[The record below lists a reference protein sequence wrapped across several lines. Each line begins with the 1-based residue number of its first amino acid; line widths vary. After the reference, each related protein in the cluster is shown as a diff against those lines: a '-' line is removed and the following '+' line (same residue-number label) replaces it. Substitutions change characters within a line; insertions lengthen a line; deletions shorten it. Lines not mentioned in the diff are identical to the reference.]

1 MNSLVFIDNNRVV
14 TDSLTVSGVFGK
26 EHNKVLRDIRELECS
41 EQFRLSN
48 FGQSTYLN
56 QQSREMPKYIMTKDG
71 FTLLAF
77 GYTGSLATRFK
88 ESYIKEFNRMQEQL
102 HKPMTLLEIVQASVG
117 QLVEQEKRIKAVEMR
132 QENMA
137 QIIELNPTEWR
148 KKVNRLIF
156 KIANKLGGEG
166 IYEKIRNESYESLEE
181 RAHCSLSIRLTN
193 LKKQMALEGAS
204 KSKINSKNKM
214 DVIANDARLTEI
226 YLAIVKEMA
235 IRYEIEGAVNA

>member
-1 MNSLVFIDNNRVV
+1 MKSLVFVDNNRVV
-14 TDSLTVSGVFGK
+14 TDSLTVAGVFGK

-48 FGQSTYLN
+48 FGQSTYTN
-56 QQSREMPKYIMTKDG
+56 KQGREMPKYLMTKDG

-88 ESYIKEFNRMQEQL
+88 EAYIKEFNRMQEQL
-102 HKPMTLLEIVQASVG
+102 HRPMSQLEILQASIN
-117 QLVEQEKRIKAVEMR
+117 QLVEQDKRIKALEVR

-148 KKVNRLIF
+148 KKVNRLIS
-156 KIANKLGGEG
+156 KIARKLGGDG
-166 IYEKIRNESYESLEE
+166 MYEQVRNESYESLEE
-181 RAHCSLSIRLTN
+181 RAHCNLSIRLTN
-193 LKKQMALEGAS
+193 MKKQMALEGAP
-204 KSKINSKNKM
+204 KSKIKSKNKM
-214 DVIANDARLTEI
+214 DVIANDSRLTEI

-235 IRYEIEGAVNA
+235 IRYQIEGAS